1 LPNHIWAGAESNSS
15 WHRIREINCLPPF
28 HWHPVRRF
36 RMKAARFDTAD
47 YLCST
52 LLVWESIPC
61 PIPAA
66 AFSKLNNPL
75 VLIKSHLFWC
85 GVSSTS
91 VCSCELPQPLLH
103 FLISRLTKPIESNF
117 VPFCGGRS
125 YFSAPIQLHTIQPR
139 ANRTR
144 SYASRSSELPMVSVF
159 GRDNIELSCHAESFC
174 RHGSA
179 DCIYGIQI
187 KAPGTAPTICYVM
200 QELCGPTAIADR
212 KCTHFTSVISR
223 GPH

>member
-1 LPNHIWAGAESNSS
+1 M
-15 WHRIREINCLPPF
+15 
-28 HWHPVRRF
+28 RRF

-159 GRDNIELSCHAESFC
+159 GRDNIELRARPASDDQSVVHADGVVTTT
-174 RHGSA
+174 RN
-179 DCIYGIQI
+179 
-187 KAPGTAPTICYVM
+187 PGGALQRFVM
-200 QELCGPTAIADR
+200 PHLLLAIANLDR
-212 KCTHFTSVISR
+212 AD
-223 GPH
+223 